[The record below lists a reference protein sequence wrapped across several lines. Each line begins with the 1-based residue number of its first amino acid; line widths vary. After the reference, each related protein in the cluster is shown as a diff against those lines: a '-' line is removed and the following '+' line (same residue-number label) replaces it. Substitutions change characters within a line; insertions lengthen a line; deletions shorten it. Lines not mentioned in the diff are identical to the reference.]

1 MRSSNACSKK
11 VQEGVHGAAAAE
23 PAGGRADVQVHGPPG
38 APRCHQAVLRRR
50 HGVGARPRGALGAR
64 PRGAPRRRAPQR
76 AAPPPH
82 HGRRRLRAR
91 GLLRRRRRGE
101 EQEDREEVAEGGVQ
115 LEEEEAEPGNGRG
128 ERRRRRIGGEED
140 GEGPAPAAP
149 AARPRR
155 RGAARLL
162 AAKRDARL
170 RRVPQDAGRAHA
182 QPLQRIPAEAAS
194 AAGMKN
200 QMLIYDPGM
209 YVKMFSF
216 KRID

>member
-1 MRSSNACSKK
+1 M
-11 VQEGVHGAAAAE
+11 H
-23 PAGGRADVQVHGPPG
+23 
-38 APRCHQAVLRRR
+38 APRKFKKAFMERLLLSLQVAGLTSKSMGLRERRDAVRLSSD
-50 HGVGARPRGALGAR
+50 VAMASARARAALGAR

-76 AAPPPH
+76 AAPTPH

-115 LEEEEAEPGNGRG
+115 LEEEAAEPGNGRG